1 MPITFKK
8 IDKEDFLEMRKKFLE
23 NYKNLDD
30 FDLDTAIKFHKSLP
44 DYKNFQKKLEKSM
57 QDNKIMTQAYSKE
70 TLIEDLIKNLNTFHR
85 VGQADFL
92 SVIIDSHTRENHYDN
107 AKVILEDSIK
117 SNKSLLNGFPLIN
130 YGTKLARK
138 IINDVEIPLQI
149 KHGSPDARLLA
160 EITLLSGFSAFD
172 GGGISHNIPFSKSI
186 SLKDSLENWKYV
198 DRLVGFYEENGIKIN
213 REIFSPLTATLVP
226 PAISNSIQI
235 LETLLA
241 VEQGVKNISIGVAQY
256 GNITQDVASLLALKE
271 QIQFYLETFS
281 FKDIAIS
288 TVFSEWIGG
297 FPEEELKAYSLI
309 SYSATISLFSK
320 ANRISVKNIDE
331 YSKNSL
337 GNAMINSLI
346 LTRTILEIG
355 NYQKINNSEDIIFE
369 KEQIKKE
376 TAQIV
381 TKVLS
386 ICDGDLSKAVI
397 EAFKDGIIDIPF
409 APSKY
414 NLGKM
419 MPARDSEGMIRYLD
433 IGNLPFSPLIEE
445 FHQKK
450 IKERSVKENREI
462 DFQMTIDDIFAM
474 SQGKLINKKKSRE

>member
-1 MPITFKK
+1 MPVTFKK
-8 IDKEDFLEMRKKFLE
+8 INKETFLEIRKKFLE
-23 NYKNLDD
+23 NYKSLDD
-30 FDLDTAIKFHKSLP
+30 FDLDTAIRFHKSLP
-44 DYKNFQKKLEKSM
+44 DYKNFQKKLNKAIE
-57 QDNKIMTQAYSKE
+57 DNRTMIQAYSKE
-70 TLIEDLIKNLNTFHR
+70 TLLEDLIKNLNTFHR

-92 SVIIDSHTRENHYDN
+92 SIIIDSHTRENHYDN
-107 AKVILEDSIK
+107 AKVSLEDSIK
-117 SNKSLLNGFPLIN
+117 SNRSLLNGFPLVN
-130 YGTKLARK
+130 YGIKLARK
-138 IINDVEIPLQI
+138 IINDVEVPLQI

-160 EITLLSGFSAFD
+160 EVTLLSGFSAFD

-198 DRLVGFYEENGIKIN
+198 DRLVGFYEENGININ

-235 LETLLA
+235 LEALLA
-241 VEQGVKNISIGVAQY
+241 VEQGVKNISVGVAQY
-256 GNITQDVASLLALKE
+256 GNITQDIASLLALKE
-271 QIQFYLETFS
+271 QIQFYLDSFS
-281 FKDIAIS
+281 FKDINIS

-320 ANRISVKNIDE
+320 ANRVFIKNIDE

-337 GNAMINSLI
+337 GNTMVNSLI
-346 LTRTILEIG
+346 LTKTILEIG
-355 NYQKINNSEDIIFE
+355 NNQKITNYEEIILE

-376 TAQIV
+376 TAQILA
-381 TKVLS
+381 KIFS
-386 ICDGDLSKAVI
+386 KCDGNLSEAII
-397 EAFKDGIIDIPF
+397 EAFKEGIIDIPF

-419 MPARDSEGMIRYLD
+419 MPARDNEGMIRYLD
-433 IGNLPFSPLIEE
+433 IGNLPFCPLIEE
-445 FHQKK
+445 FHYKK
-450 IKERSVKENREI
+450 IKERAVKENREI

-474 SQGKLINKKKSRE
+474 SQGKLLNKKSRE

>member
-1 MPITFKK
+1 MPVTFKK
-8 IDKEDFLEMRKKFLE
+8 INKETFLEIRKKFLE
-23 NYKNLDD
+23 NYKSLDD
-30 FDLDTAIKFHKSLP
+30 FDLDTAIRFHKSLP
-44 DYKNFQKKLEKSM
+44 DYKNFQKKLNKAIE
-57 QDNKIMTQAYSKE
+57 DNRTMIQAYSKE
-70 TLIEDLIKNLNTFHR
+70 TLLEDLIKNLNTFHR

-92 SVIIDSHTRENHYDN
+92 SIIIDSHTRENHYDN
-107 AKVILEDSIK
+107 AKVSLEDSIK
-117 SNKSLLNGFPLIN
+117 SNRSLLNGFPLVN
-130 YGTKLARK
+130 YGIKLARK
-138 IINDVEIPLQI
+138 IINDVEVPLQI

-160 EITLLSGFSAFD
+160 EVTLLSGFSAFD

-198 DRLVGFYEENGIKIN
+198 DRLVGFYEENGININ

-235 LETLLA
+235 LEALLA
-241 VEQGVKNISIGVAQY
+241 VEQGVKNISVGVAQY
-256 GNITQDVASLLALKE
+256 GNITQDIASLLALKE
-271 QIQFYLETFS
+271 QIQFYLDSFS
-281 FKDIAIS
+281 FKDINIS

-320 ANRISVKNIDE
+320 ANRVFIKNIDE

-337 GNAMINSLI
+337 GNTMVNSLI
-346 LTRTILEIG
+346 LTKTILEIG
-355 NYQKINNSEDIIFE
+355 NNQKITNYEEIILE

-376 TAQIV
+376 TAQILA
-381 TKVLS
+381 KIFS
-386 ICDGDLSKAVI
+386 KCDGNLSEAII

-419 MPARDSEGMIRYLD
+419 MPARDNEGMIRYLD
-433 IGNLPFSPLIEE
+433 IGNLPFCPLIEK
-445 FHQKK
+445 FHQQKM
-450 IKERSVKENREI
+450 KERAEKENREI

-474 SQGKLINKKKSRE
+474 SQGKLLNKKSRE

>member
-1 MPITFKK
+1 MPVTFKK
-8 IDKEDFLEMRKKFLE
+8 IDKEDFLEIRKKFLE
-23 NYKNLDD
+23 NYKSLDD
-30 FDLDTAIKFHKSLP
+30 FDLETAIRFHKSLP
-44 DYKNFQKKLEKSM
+44 DYKNFQKKLEKAIEN
-57 QDNKIMTQAYSKE
+57 NKTMIQAYSKE
-70 TLIEDLIKNLNTFHR
+70 TLLEDLIKNLNTFHR

-92 SVIIDSHTRENHYDN
+92 SIIIDSHTRENHYDN
-107 AKVILEDSIK
+107 AKISLEDSIK
-117 SNKSLLNGFPLIN
+117 SNRSLLNGFPLVN

-138 IINDVEIPLQI
+138 IINDVEVPLQI

-160 EITLLSGFSAFD
+160 EITLLGGFSAFD

-198 DRLVGFYEENGIKIN
+198 DRLVGLYEENGININ

-241 VEQGVKNISIGVAQY
+241 VEQGVKNISVGVAQY
-256 GNITQDVASLLALKE
+256 GNITQDIASLLALKE
-271 QIQFYLETFS
+271 LIQFYLDTFS
-281 FKDIAIS
+281 FKDINIS

-320 ANRISVKNIDE
+320 ANRVFIKNIDE

-337 GNAMINSLI
+337 GNTMVNSLI
-346 LTRTILEIG
+346 LTKTILEIG
-355 NYQKINNSEDIIFE
+355 NNQKITNYEEIILE

-376 TAQIV
+376 TAQILE
-381 TKVLS
+381 KIFS
-386 ICDGDLSKAVI
+386 KCHGDLSEAII

-433 IGNLPFSPLIEE
+433 IGNLPFCSLIKE
-445 FHQKK
+445 FHHKK
-450 IKERSVKENREI
+450 MKERAEMENREI

-474 SQGKLINKKKSRE
+474 SQGKLLDKKSRE

>member
-23 NYKNLDD
+23 NYKNLDE
-30 FDLDTAIKFHKSLP
+30 FDLDTAIRFHKSLP
-44 DYKNFQKKLEKSM
+44 DYKNFQKKLEQSI
-57 QDNKIMTQAYSKE
+57 QDNKIMIQAYSKE
-70 TLIEDLIKNLNTFHR
+70 TLLEDLIKSLNTFYR

-92 SVIIDSHTRENHYDN
+92 SIIIDSHTRENHYDN

-138 IINDVEIPLQI
+138 IVNDIEVPLQI
-149 KHGSPDARLLA
+149 KHGSPDARLLVEVA
-160 EITLLSGFSAFD
+160 LLGGFSAFD

-198 DRLVGFYEENGIKIN
+198 DRLVGIYEENGIKIN

-256 GNITQDVASLLALKE
+256 GNITQDIASLLALKE
-271 QIQFYLETFS
+271 QIQFYLDTFS
-281 FKDIAIS
+281 FKDINIS

-320 ANRISVKNIDE
+320 ANRVFIKNIDE

-337 GNAMINSLI
+337 GNTMVNSLI
-346 LTRTILEIG
+346 LTKTILEIG
-355 NYQKINNSEDIIFE
+355 NNQKITNYEEIILE

-376 TAQIV
+376 TAQILE
-381 TKVLS
+381 KIFS
-386 ICDGDLSKAVI
+386 KCHGDLSEAII

-433 IGNLPFSPLIEE
+433 IGNLPFCSLIKE
-445 FHQKK
+445 FHHKK
-450 IKERSVKENREI
+450 MKERAEMENREI

-474 SQGKLINKKKSRE
+474 SQGKLLDKKSRE

>member
-1 MPITFKK
+1 MPVTFKK
-8 IDKEDFLEMRKKFLE
+8 IDKETFLEIRKKFLE
-23 NYKNLDD
+23 NYKSLDD
-30 FDLDTAIKFHKSLP
+30 FDLDTAIRFHKSLP
-44 DYKNFQKKLEKSM
+44 DYKNFQKRLNKAVE
-57 QDNKIMTQAYSKE
+57 DNRTMIQAYSKE
-70 TLIEDLIKNLNTFHR
+70 TLLEDLIKNLNTFHR

-92 SVIIDSHTRENHYDN
+92 SIIIDSHTRENHYDN
-107 AKVILEDSIK
+107 AKVSLEDSIK
-117 SNKSLLNGFPLIN
+117 SNRSLLNGFPLIN
-130 YGTKLARK
+130 YGIKLARK
-138 IINDVEIPLQI
+138 IINDVEVPLQI

-160 EITLLSGFSAFD
+160 EVTLLSGFSAFD

-198 DRLVGFYEENGIKIN
+198 DRLVGFYEENGININ

-235 LETLLA
+235 LEALLA
-241 VEQGVKNISIGVAQY
+241 VEQGVKNISVGVAQY
-256 GNITQDVASLLALKE
+256 GNITQDIASLLALKE
-271 QIQFYLETFS
+271 LIQFYLDTFS
-281 FKDIAIS
+281 FKDINIS

-320 ANRISVKNIDE
+320 ANRVFIKNIDE

-337 GNAMINSLI
+337 GNTMVNSLI
-346 LTRTILEIG
+346 LTKTILEIG
-355 NYQKINNSEDIIFE
+355 NNQKITNYEEIILE

-376 TAQIV
+376 TAQILE
-381 TKVLS
+381 KIFS
-386 ICDGDLSKAVI
+386 KCHGDLSEAII

-433 IGNLPFSPLIEE
+433 IGNLPFCPLIKE
-445 FHQKK
+445 FHDKK
-450 IKERSVKENREI
+450 IKERSEKENREI

-474 SQGKLINKKKSRE
+474 SQGKLLDKKSRE

>member
-1 MPITFKK
+1 MPVTFKK
-8 IDKEDFLEMRKKFLE
+8 IDKEDFLKIRKNFLE
-23 NYKNLDD
+23 NYKNFDD
-30 FDLDTAIKFHKSLP
+30 FDLETAIRFHKSLP
-44 DYKNFQKKLEKSM
+44 DYKNFQKKLEMSI
-57 QDNKIMTQAYSKE
+57 QDNKVMTQAYSKE
-70 TLIEDLIKNLNTFHR
+70 TLLEDLIKNLNTLHR

-92 SVIIDSHTRENHYDN
+92 SIIIDSHTRENHYGN
-107 AKVILEDSIK
+107 AKISLEDSIK
-117 SNKSLLNGFPLIN
+117 SNRSLLNGFPLIN

-138 IINDVEIPLQI
+138 IINDVEVPLQI

-160 EITLLSGFSAFD
+160 EIALLGGFSAFD

-186 SLKDSLENWKYV
+186 SLKDSLEYWKYV
-198 DRLVGFYEENGIKIN
+198 DRLVGIYEENGIRIN

-256 GNITQDVASLLALKE
+256 GNITQDIASLLALQE
-271 QIQFYLETFS
+271 QIQFYLDTFS
-281 FKDIAIS
+281 FKDINIS
-288 TVFSEWIGG
+288 TLFSEWIGG

-309 SYSATISLFSK
+309 SYSATIALFSK
-320 ANRISVKNIDE
+320 ANRIFAKNIDE
-331 YSKNSL
+331 YTKNSL
-337 GNAMINSLI
+337 GNTMINSLI
-346 LTRTILEIG
+346 LTKTILEIG
-355 NYQKINNSEDIIFE
+355 NNQKFNNYEEIIFE

-376 TAQIV
+376 TAQII
-381 TKVLS
+381 TKIFS
-386 ICDGDLSKAVI
+386 NCDGNLRKAII
-397 EAFKDGIIDIPF
+397 EAFEYGVIDVPF

-433 IGNLPFSPLIEE
+433 IGNLPFCPLIEE
-445 FHQKK
+445 FHHKK
-450 IKERSVKENREI
+450 MKERAEKENREI

-474 SQGKLINKKKSRE
+474 SQGRLLDKKSRE

>member
-1 MPITFKK
+1 MPVTFKK
-8 IDKEDFLEMRKKFLE
+8 IDKETFLEIRKKFLE
-23 NYKNLDD
+23 NYKSLDD
-30 FDLDTAIKFHKSLP
+30 FDLDTAIRFHKSLP
-44 DYKNFQKKLEKSM
+44 DYKNFQKKLNKAVE
-57 QDNKIMTQAYSKE
+57 DNRTMIQAYSKE
-70 TLIEDLIKNLNTFHR
+70 TLLEDLIKNLNTFHR

-92 SVIIDSHTRENHYDN
+92 SIIIDSHTRENHYDN
-107 AKVILEDSIK
+107 AKVSLEDSIK
-117 SNKSLLNGFPLIN
+117 SNRSLLNGFPLIN
-130 YGTKLARK
+130 YGIKLARK
-138 IINDVEIPLQI
+138 IINDVEVPLQI

-160 EITLLSGFSAFD
+160 EVTLLSGFSAFD

-198 DRLVGFYEENGIKIN
+198 DRLVGFYEENGININ

-241 VEQGVKNISIGVAQY
+241 VEQGVKNISVGVAQY
-256 GNITQDVASLLALKE
+256 GNITQDIASLLALKE
-271 QIQFYLETFS
+271 QIQFYLDSFS
-281 FKDIAIS
+281 FKDINIS

-320 ANRISVKNIDE
+320 ANRVFIKNIDE

-337 GNAMINSLI
+337 GNTMVNSLI
-346 LTRTILEIG
+346 LTKTILEIG
-355 NYQKINNSEDIIFE
+355 NNQKITNYEEIILE

-376 TAQIV
+376 TAQILA
-381 TKVLS
+381 KIFS
-386 ICDGDLSKAVI
+386 KCDGNLSEAII
-397 EAFKDGIIDIPF
+397 EAFKEGIIDIPF

-419 MPARDSEGMIRYLD
+419 MPARDNEGMIRYLD
-433 IGNLPFSPLIEE
+433 IGNLPFCPLIEE
-445 FHQKK
+445 FHQQK
-450 IKERSVKENREI
+450 IKERAEKENREI

-474 SQGKLINKKKSRE
+474 SQGKLLNKKSRE

>member
-8 IDKEDFLEMRKKFLE
+8 IDKENFLEMRKKFLE
-23 NYKNLDD
+23 NYKNLDE
-30 FDLDTAIKFHKSLP
+30 FDLDTAIRFHKSLP
-44 DYKNFQKKLEKSM
+44 DYKNFQKKLEQSI
-57 QDNKIMTQAYSKE
+57 QDNKIMIQAYSKE
-70 TLIEDLIKNLNTFHR
+70 TLLEDLIKNLNTFYR

-92 SVIIDSHTRENHYDN
+92 SIIIDSHTRENHYDN

-138 IINDVEIPLQI
+138 IVNDIEVPLQI
-149 KHGSPDARLLA
+149 KHGSPDARLLVEVA
-160 EITLLSGFSAFD
+160 LLGGFSAFD

-198 DRLVGFYEENGIKIN
+198 DRLVGIYEENGIKIN

-256 GNITQDVASLLALKE
+256 GNITQDIASLLALQE
-271 QIQFYLETFS
+271 QIQFYLDTFS
-281 FKDIAIS
+281 FKDINIS
-288 TVFSEWIGG
+288 TVFNQWIGG

-309 SYSATISLFSK
+309 SYSATIALFSK
-320 ANRISVKNIDE
+320 ANRIFVKNIDE
-331 YSKNSL
+331 YTKNSL
-337 GNAMINSLI
+337 GNTMINSLL
-346 LTRTILEIG
+346 LTKTILDIG
-355 NYQKINNSEDIIFE
+355 NSQKINNYEEIIFE

-376 TAQIV
+376 TAQIIA
-381 TKVLS
+381 KIFS
-386 ICDGDLSKAVI
+386 RCDGDLRKAII
-397 EAFKDGIIDIPF
+397 EAFEDGVIDVPF

-433 IGNLPFSPLIEE
+433 IGNLPFCPLIEE
-445 FHQKK
+445 FHSKK
-450 IKERSVKENREI
+450 IKERSEKENREI

-474 SQGKLINKKKSRE
+474 SQGKLLNKKSRD

>member
-1 MPITFKK
+1 MPVTFKK
-8 IDKEDFLEMRKKFLE
+8 INKETFLEIRKKFLE
-23 NYKNLDD
+23 NYKSLDD
-30 FDLDTAIKFHKSLP
+30 FDLDTAIRFHKSLP
-44 DYKNFQKKLEKSM
+44 DYKNFQKKLNKAIE
-57 QDNKIMTQAYSKE
+57 DNRTMIQAYSKE
-70 TLIEDLIKNLNTFHR
+70 TLLEDLIKNLNTFHR

-92 SVIIDSHTRENHYDN
+92 SIIIDSHTRENHYDN
-107 AKVILEDSIK
+107 AKVSLEDSIK
-117 SNKSLLNGFPLIN
+117 SNRSLLNGFPLVN
-130 YGTKLARK
+130 YGIKLARK
-138 IINDVEIPLQI
+138 IINDVEVPLQI

-160 EITLLSGFSAFD
+160 EVTLLSGFSAFD

-198 DRLVGFYEENGIKIN
+198 DRLVGFYEENGININ

-235 LETLLA
+235 LEALLA
-241 VEQGVKNISIGVAQY
+241 VEQGVKNISVGVAQY
-256 GNITQDVASLLALKE
+256 GNITQDIASLLALKE
-271 QIQFYLETFS
+271 QIQFYLDNFS
-281 FKDIAIS
+281 FKDINIS

-320 ANRISVKNIDE
+320 ANRVFIKNIDE

-337 GNAMINSLI
+337 GNTMVNSLI
-346 LTRTILEIG
+346 LTKTILEIG
-355 NYQKINNSEDIIFE
+355 NNQKITNYEEIILE

-376 TAQIV
+376 TAQILA
-381 TKVLS
+381 KIFS
-386 ICDGDLSKAVI
+386 KCDGNLSEAII
-397 EAFKDGIIDIPF
+397 EAFKEGIIDIPF

-419 MPARDSEGMIRYLD
+419 MPARDNEGMIRYLD
-433 IGNLPFSPLIEE
+433 IGNLPFCPVIEE
-445 FHQKK
+445 FHRQKM
-450 IKERSVKENREI
+450 KERAEKENREI

-474 SQGKLINKKKSRE
+474 SQGKLLNKKSRE

>member
-1 MPITFKK
+1 MPVTFKK
-8 IDKEDFLEMRKKFLE
+8 IDKEDFLKIRKNFLE
-23 NYKNLDD
+23 NYKNFDD
-30 FDLDTAIKFHKSLP
+30 FDLETAIRFHKSLP
-44 DYKNFQKKLEKSM
+44 DYKNFQKKLEMSI
-57 QDNKIMTQAYSKE
+57 QDNKVMTQAYSKE
-70 TLIEDLIKNLNTFHR
+70 TLLEDLIKNLNTLHR

-92 SVIIDSHTRENHYDN
+92 SIIIDSHTRENHYDN
-107 AKVILEDSIK
+107 AKISLEDSIK
-117 SNKSLLNGFPLIN
+117 SNRSLLNGFPLIN

-138 IINDVEIPLQI
+138 ITNDVEVPLQI

-160 EITLLSGFSAFD
+160 EIALLGGFSAFD

-186 SLKDSLENWKYV
+186 SLKDSLEYWKYV
-198 DRLVGFYEENGIKIN
+198 DRLVGIYEENGIRIN

-256 GNITQDVASLLALKE
+256 GNITQDIASLLALQE
-271 QIQFYLETFS
+271 QIQFYLDSFS
-281 FKDIAIS
+281 FKDINIS
-288 TVFSEWIGG
+288 TLFSEWIGG

-309 SYSATISLFSK
+309 SYSATIALFSK
-320 ANRISVKNIDE
+320 ANRIFAKNIDE
-331 YSKNSL
+331 YTKNSL
-337 GNAMINSLI
+337 GNTMINSLI
-346 LTRTILEIG
+346 LTKTILEIG
-355 NYQKINNSEDIIFE
+355 NNQKFNNYEEIIFE

-376 TAQIV
+376 TAQII
-381 TKVLS
+381 TKIFS
-386 ICDGDLSKAVI
+386 NCDGDLRKAII
-397 EAFKDGIIDIPF
+397 EAFEYGVIDVPF

-433 IGNLPFSPLIEE
+433 IGNLPFCPLIEE
-445 FHQKK
+445 FHHKK
-450 IKERSVKENREI
+450 MKERAEKENREI

-474 SQGKLINKKKSRE
+474 SQGRLLDKKSRE